1 MKTTIMNSRTTT
13 RAAAASVVFTL
24 TAGLTAC
31 GGEGSTDGAEAG
43 TSTTNESP
51 AEETA
56 EPAQPAVE
64 SFPVGEPF
72 GQAVWSVDI
81 GEGEKTVF
89 VRPDRVFVDN
99 LNLDTRTIHAYT
111 SEGAE
116 AWTYELSGHEYPEN
130 AKIGVFDETVAVL
143 EQVETEASGL
153 DLAGTATRL
162 TALSQEDGSVV
173 AEEEIS
179 GDAFSIN
186 SFGSIVYWGEGE
198 DTLSFVTE
206 TGEIVDVEA
215 PDAQPNKAG
224 LVNGIPFW
232 IDRSN
237 HVNTA
242 SWSSREDLGL
252 DQSEFIGAEVLA
264 VDNRQGLLVLQVS
277 SGVGVDLSYYG
288 VRAETGEVAY
298 ELSCPGYSHSD
309 SQADIAR
316 NSPNGEYGVL
326 ESVWVSAD
334 EGQCFGGED
343 GQRSIELIAVDDNGT
358 AYGDAAPGS
367 SGSEELVVIPAG
379 GEPEVSEGPTPV
391 GIMNGDIAVHVNGSR
406 TEGTA
411 FTGATTISGNPIE

>member
-1 MKTTIMNSRTTT
+1 MNLRTTT
-13 RAAAASVVFTL
+13 RAAAAAVVIAL
-24 TAGLTAC
+24 TAGLAAC
-31 GGEGSTDGAEAG
+31 SGEESTDGAEAG

-56 EPAQPAVE
+56 DPTQPTVA

-72 GQAVWSVDI
+72 GQAVWSVDV
-81 GEGEKTVF
+81 GAGDKTVF

-111 SEGAE
+111 SEGEE
-116 AWTYELSGHEYPEN
+116 AWTYELPDHEYPEN
-130 AKIGVFDETVAVL
+130 AEIGVLDETVAVL
-143 EQVETEASGL
+143 EEVETEASGL
-153 DLAGTATRL
+153 DTASTVTRL

-173 AEEEIS
+173 AEEEIPS
-179 GDAFSIN
+179 DVLSIN
-186 SFGSIVYWGEGE
+186 GFGSIVYWGESD
-198 DTLSFVTE
+198 DTLNFVTE

-215 PDAQPNKAG
+215 PNAQPDKAG
-224 LVNGIPFW
+224 FVNGIPFW
-232 IDRSN
+232 IDRAN

-277 SGVGVDLSYYG
+277 SGPQVDLSYYG

-298 ELSCPGYSHSD
+298 ELSCPGHSHSD
-309 SQADIAR
+309 SQTNIAR

-326 ESVWVSAD
+326 ESIWMSAD
-334 EGQCFGGED
+334 DGQCFGGED

-358 AYGDAAPGS
+358 AYGDVLGHGES
-367 SGSEELVVIPAG
+367 DELVVIRAG
-379 GEPEVSEGPTPV
+379 GEPEVSEAPAPV
-391 GIMNGDIAVHVNGSR
+391 GIMNGDIAVHINGSR

-411 FTGATTISGNPIE
+411 FTGATTITGNPIE